1 MTILIV
7 EDEPRAS
14 RGLKNLIEQIG
25 EDFHVVGEALDGKE
39 ALELIKMLNPDVVMT
54 DIRMPVMDGMA
65 LIMAANAQFI
75 KTKFVIISAYEEF
88 ETARKAISLGVADY
102 LVKPIALEDV
112 RQVLYKLAHVD
123 NSSADSEKNELVRE
137 YPGVHPLIRKSL
149 IIIEKSYQ
157 SKFTQKDIAETLG
170 VTAEYFSY
178 LFAKNIGDNFARFLR
193 KYRIEVAKKLL
204 QEGKTDKDDIAY
216 QVGFT
221 DAKYFCKCFKEE
233 TGVSV
238 NEYLRNR

>member
-39 ALELIKMLNPDVVMT
+39 ALELIRMLSPDVVMT

-157 SKFTQKDIAETLG
+157 SKITQKDIAETLG

-204 QEGKTDKDDIAY
+204 QEGKQIRMILHIRLDLQMQSI
-216 QVGFT
+216 
-221 DAKYFCKCFKEE
+221 
-233 TGVSV
+233 SV
-238 NEYLRNR
+238 NVSKRKQESV

>member
-39 ALELIKMLNPDVVMT
+39 ALELIRMLSPDVVMT

-137 YPGVHPLIRKSL
+137 YPGVHRGRRPAGR
-149 IIIEKSYQ
+149 
-157 SKFTQKDIAETLG
+157 
-170 VTAEYFSY
+170 
-178 LFAKNIGDNFARFLR
+178 
-193 KYRIEVAKKLL
+193 
-204 QEGKTDKDDIAY
+204 
-216 QVGFT
+216 
-221 DAKYFCKCFKEE
+221 
-233 TGVSV
+233 
-238 NEYLRNR
+238 

>member
-14 RGLKNLIEQIG
+14 RGLKNLIEQVG

-39 ALELIKMLNPDVVMT
+39 ALELIRMLNPDVVMT

-88 ETARKAISLGVADY
+88 ETARKAISLGVSDY

-112 RQVLYKLAHVD
+112 RRVLYKLAHVD
-123 NSSADSEKNELVRE
+123 NSDADGEKNELVRE

-157 SKFTQKDIAETLG
+157 SKITQKDIAETLG

-178 LFAKNIGDNFARFLR
+178 LFAKNIEDNFARFLR
-193 KYRIEVAKKLL
+193 KYRIKMAKKLL
-204 QEGKTDKDDIAY
+204 LERKIDKEDIAY
-216 QVGFT
+216 QVGFM
-221 DAKYFCKCFKEE
+221 DVKYFCKCFKEE

-238 NEYLRNR
+238 TEYLRNR